1 MGHKNEDNR
10 SWHAVDT
17 VTGEMCPHHHHT
29 DTSAL
34 RCGRAA
40 FGPDRAKAVKVV
52 DDDRKCSKIRGRGDK
67 RRAMHAQADVA
78 PYGQTETME

>member
-40 FGPDRAKAVKVV
+40 FGPDRAKAVKAAEPIANPLPVAAVV
-52 DDDRKCSKIRGRGDK
+52 FPSASSASVR
-67 RRAMHAQADVA
+67 
-78 PYGQTETME
+78 